1 MAVAAA
7 IGMTAAL
14 AGAAAAEDAKADAGL
29 SVEQIEQIVR
39 DYLMREPE
47 VVYQALEE
55 LQRRQAAAETER
67 RQTAIVDN
75 REQLINDAGD
85 PVAGNPD
92 GDVTVVEFFDY
103 QCTYCR
109 QVVQSVRELIDED
122 QQLRVVFKEFP
133 ILGEASLVAARAAL
147 AAREQGDELY
157 MPFHLALMGSRDLS
171 LGAIMKLA
179 EQVGLDTER
188 LQADMR
194 APAIDRQLQ
203 ANYTLAQKLGIEGTP
218 AFVVGEEV
226 IPGAVDK
233 RRLAGLVEDVRANCA
248 TC

>member
-1 MAVAAA
+1 
-7 IGMTAAL
+7 MTAAL

-55 LQRRQAAAETER
+55 LQRRQAAAEAER

-92 GDVTVVEFFDY
+92 GNVTVVEFFDY

-147 AAREQGDELY
+147 AAREQGAELY
-157 MPFHLALMGSRDLS
+157 LSFHLALMGSRDLS

-179 EQVGLDTER
+179 EQVGLDPER
-188 LQADMR
+188 LTADMR
-194 APAIDRQLQ
+194 APAIDQQLQ

>member
-1 MAVAAA
+1 
-7 IGMTAAL
+7 
-14 AGAAAAEDAKADAGL
+14 
-29 SVEQIEQIVR
+29 
-39 DYLMREPE
+39 
-47 VVYQALEE
+47 
-55 LQRRQAAAETER
+55 
-67 RQTAIVDN
+67 
-75 REQLINDAGD
+75 
-85 PVAGNPD
+85 
-92 GDVTVVEFFDY
+92 
-103 QCTYCR
+103 
-109 QVVQSVRELIDED
+109 
-122 QQLRVVFKEFP
+122 VVFKEFP

-179 EQVGLDTER
+179 EQVGLDPER
-188 LQADMR
+188 LTADMR
-194 APAIDRQLQ
+194 APAIDQQLQ

>member
-1 MAVAAA
+1 LAVAAA